1 MMLKW
6 IDALLL
12 VSMLECCVFSNIFSF
27 GELSSWIK
35 EMNHLLLSDNHL

>member
-12 VSMLECCVFSNIFSF
+12 ENTQHSSTDTNIFSF